1 MFPILGPHNRK
12 RNKHPA
18 TPQYC
23 LFLYFLHVRAHT
35 TVRLRQKMVIY
46 IYIYIYID
54 KILKKKKTVFLDWPI
69 A

>member
-18 TPQYC
+18 TPQYG

-46 IYIYIYID
+46 IYIYIYNQT
-54 KILKKKKTVFLDWPI
+54 KTVFLDWPI